1 MPQDRIQT
9 LIDALRVLPGVG
21 PKSAQRLAFTLL
33 QSERSGAVQLAK
45 AITDALAHLKN
56 CQLCHTLTD
65 QEICATCGSSKRNQA
80 LLCIVQSPM
89 DQLLIEQTMTY
100 NGLYFI
106 LMGQLNPLEGKGPKD
121 IAMDAL
127 IQRASNGVVTEA
139 IVATHF
145 TNEGELTAHYI
156 SEQLNARGI
165 RVTRL
170 AKGVPV
176 GSELEQVDLGTLA
189 QAMMGRTNTEILL

>member
-1 MPQDRIQT
+1 MTEKKDRIQY

-21 PKSAQRLAFTLL
+21 NKSAQRLAFTLL
-33 QSERSGAVQLAK
+33 QHEREGAQQLAA
-45 AITDALAHLKN
+45 AITDALAHLRH
-56 CQLCHTLTD
+56 CEQCYTLSDDVVCST
-65 QEICATCGSSKRNQA
+65 CANPRRQRE
-80 LLCIVQSPM
+80 LLCVVQSPM

-100 NGLYFI
+100 KGLYFV
-106 LMGQLNPLEGKGPKD
+106 LAGHLNPLEGVGPKA
-121 IAMDAL
+121 IAMDQL
-127 IQRASNGVVTEA
+127 IKRACDGVVQEV
-139 IVATHF
+139 ILATHF

-156 SEQLNARGI
+156 AEQLMARGL

-189 QAMMGRTNTEILL
+189 QAMTARR

>member
-1 MPQDRIQT
+1 MTEKKDRIQY

-21 PKSAQRLAFTLL
+21 NKSAQRLAFTLL
-33 QSERSGAVQLAK
+33 QHEREGAQQLAA
-45 AITDALAHLKN
+45 AITDALAHLRH
-56 CQLCHTLTD
+56 CEQCYTLSDDVVCST
-65 QEICATCGSSKRNQA
+65 CANPRRQRE
-80 LLCIVQSPM
+80 LLCVVQSPM

-100 NGLYFI
+100 KGLYFV
-106 LMGQLNPLEGKGPKD
+106 LAGHLNPLEGVGPKA
-121 IAMDAL
+121 IAMDQL
-127 IQRASNGVVTEA
+127 IQRACDGVVQEV
-139 IVATHF
+139 ILATHF

-156 SEQLNARGI
+156 AEQLMARGL

-189 QAMMGRTNTEILL
+189 HAMTAQR

>member
-1 MPQDRIQT
+1 MTEKKDRIQY

-21 PKSAQRLAFTLL
+21 NKSAQRLAFTLL
-33 QSERSGAVQLAK
+33 QHEREGAQQLAA
-45 AITDALAHLKN
+45 AITDALAHLRH
-56 CQLCHTLTD
+56 CEQCYTLSDDAVCST
-65 QEICATCGSSKRNQA
+65 CANPRRQRE
-80 LLCIVQSPM
+80 LLCVVQSPM

-100 NGLYFI
+100 KGLYFV
-106 LMGQLNPLEGKGPKD
+106 LAGHLNPLEGIGPKA
-121 IAMDAL
+121 IAMDQL
-127 IQRASNGVVTEA
+127 IARACDGVVQA
-139 IVATHF
+139 VILATHF

-156 SEQLNARGI
+156 AEQLMARGL

-189 QAMMGRTNTEILL
+189 QAMTARR

>member
-1 MPQDRIQT
+1 MTEKKDRIQY

-21 PKSAQRLAFTLL
+21 NKSAQRLAFTLL
-33 QSERSGAVQLAK
+33 QHEREGAQQLAA
-45 AITDALAHLKN
+45 AITDALAHLRQ
-56 CQLCHTLTD
+56 CEQCYTLSDDVVCST
-65 QEICATCGSSKRNQA
+65 CANPRRQRE
-80 LLCIVQSPM
+80 LLCVVQSPM

-100 NGLYFI
+100 KGLYFV
-106 LMGQLNPLEGKGPKD
+106 LAGHLNPLEGVGPKA
-121 IAMDAL
+121 IAMDQL
-127 IQRASNGVVTEA
+127 IQRACDGVVQEV
-139 IVATHF
+139 ILATHF

-156 SEQLNARGI
+156 AEQLMARGL

-189 QAMMGRTNTEILL
+189 QAMTARR

>member
-1 MPQDRIQT
+1 MTEKKDRIQY

-21 PKSAQRLAFTLL
+21 NNSAQRLAFTLL
-33 QSERSGAVQLAK
+33 QHEREGAQQLAA
-45 AITDALAHLKN
+45 AITDALAHLRH
-56 CQLCHTLTD
+56 CEQCYTLSDDVVCST
-65 QEICATCGSSKRNQA
+65 CANPRRQRE
-80 LLCIVQSPM
+80 LLCVVQSPM

-100 NGLYFI
+100 KGLYFV
-106 LMGQLNPLEGKGPKD
+106 LAGHLNPLEGVGPKA
-121 IAMDAL
+121 IAMDQL
-127 IQRASNGVVTEA
+127 IQRACDGVVQEV
-139 IVATHF
+139 ILATHF

-156 SEQLNARGI
+156 AEQLMARGL

-189 QAMMGRTNTEILL
+189 QAMTARR

>member
-1 MPQDRIQT
+1 MTEKKDRIQY

-21 PKSAQRLAFTLL
+21 NKSAQRLAFTLL
-33 QSERSGAVQLAK
+33 QHEREGAQQLAA
-45 AITDALAHLKN
+45 AITDALAHLRH
-56 CQLCHTLTD
+56 CEQCYTLSDDAVCST
-65 QEICATCGSSKRNQA
+65 CANPRRQRE
-80 LLCIVQSPM
+80 LLCVVQSPM

-100 NGLYFI
+100 KGLYFV
-106 LMGQLNPLEGKGPKD
+106 LAGHLNPLEGVGPKA
-121 IAMDAL
+121 IAMDQL
-127 IQRASNGVVTEA
+127 IERACDGVVQEV
-139 IVATHF
+139 ILATHF

-156 SEQLNARGI
+156 AEQLMARGL

-189 QAMMGRTNTEILL
+189 QAMTARR

>member
-1 MPQDRIQT
+1 MTEKKDRIQY

-21 PKSAQRLAFTLL
+21 NKSAQRLAFTLL
-33 QSERSGAVQLAK
+33 QHEREGAQQLAA
-45 AITDALAHLKN
+45 AITDALAHLRH
-56 CQLCHTLTD
+56 CEQCYTLSDDVVCST
-65 QEICATCGSSKRNQA
+65 CANPRRQRE
-80 LLCIVQSPM
+80 LLCVVQSPM

-100 NGLYFI
+100 KGLYFV
-106 LMGQLNPLEGKGPKD
+106 LAGHLNPLEGVGPKA
-121 IAMDAL
+121 IAMDQL
-127 IQRASNGVVTEA
+127 IQRACDGVVQEV
-139 IVATHF
+139 ILATHF

-156 SEQLNARGI
+156 AEQLMARGL

-189 QAMMGRTNTEILL
+189 QAMSARR

>member
-1 MPQDRIQT
+1 MTEKKDRIQY

-21 PKSAQRLAFTLL
+21 NKSAQRLAFTLL
-33 QSERSGAVQLAK
+33 QHEREGAQQLAA
-45 AITDALAHLKN
+45 AITDALAHLRH
-56 CQLCHTLTD
+56 CEQCYTLSDDVVCST
-65 QEICATCGSSKRNQA
+65 CANPRRQRE
-80 LLCIVQSPM
+80 LLCVVQSPM

-100 NGLYFI
+100 KGLYFV
-106 LMGQLNPLEGKGPKD
+106 LAGHLNPLEGVGPKA
-121 IAMDAL
+121 IAMDQL
-127 IQRASNGVVTEA
+127 IQRACDGVVQEV
-139 IVATHF
+139 ILATHF

-156 SEQLNARGI
+156 AEQLMARGL

-189 QAMMGRTNTEILL
+189 QAMTARR

>member
-1 MPQDRIQT
+1 MTEKKDRIQY

-21 PKSAQRLAFTLL
+21 NKSAQRLAFTLL
-33 QSERSGAVQLAK
+33 QHEREGAQQLAA
-45 AITDALAHLKN
+45 AITDALAHLRH
-56 CQLCHTLTD
+56 CEQCYTLSDDAVCST
-65 QEICATCGSSKRNQA
+65 CANPRRQRE
-80 LLCIVQSPM
+80 LLCVVQSPM

-100 NGLYFI
+100 KGLYFV
-106 LMGQLNPLEGKGPKD
+106 LVGHLNPLEGVGPKA
-121 IAMDAL
+121 IAMDQL
-127 IQRASNGVVTEA
+127 IQRVCDGVVQEV
-139 IVATHF
+139 ILATHF

-156 SEQLNARGI
+156 AEQLMARGL

-189 QAMMGRTNTEILL
+189 QAMTARR

>member
-1 MPQDRIQT
+1 MAQDRIQN

-33 QSERSGAVQLAK
+33 QSERDGATQLAA
-45 AITDALAHLKN
+45 AITDALAHLQH
-56 CQLCHTLTD
+56 CQRCHTFTD
-65 QEICATCGSSKRNQA
+65 QSICSTCANSKRNET

-100 NGLYFI
+100 NGLYFV

-127 IQRASNGVVTEA
+127 MQRVAAGVVTEA
-139 IVATHF
+139 IIATHF

-156 SEQLNARGI
+156 SEQLAARGI
-165 RVTRL
+165 KTTRL
-170 AKGVPV
+170 ARGVPV

-189 QAMMGRTNTEILL
+189 QAMMGRV

>member
-1 MPQDRIQT
+1 MTEKKDRIQY

-21 PKSAQRLAFTLL
+21 NKSAQRLAFTLL
-33 QSERSGAVQLAK
+33 QHEREGAQQLAA
-45 AITDALAHLKN
+45 AITDALAHLRH
-56 CQLCHTLTD
+56 CEQCYTLSDDVVCST
-65 QEICATCGSSKRNQA
+65 CANPRRQRE
-80 LLCIVQSPM
+80 LLCVVQSPM

-100 NGLYFI
+100 KGLYFV
-106 LMGQLNPLEGKGPKD
+106 LACHLNPLEGVGPKA
-121 IAMDAL
+121 IAMDQL
-127 IQRASNGVVTEA
+127 IQRACDGVVQEV
-139 IVATHF
+139 ILATHF

-156 SEQLNARGI
+156 AEQLMARGL

-189 QAMMGRTNTEILL
+189 QAMTARR

>member
-1 MPQDRIQT
+1 MTEKKDRIQY

-21 PKSAQRLAFTLL
+21 NKSAQRLAFTLL
-33 QSERSGAVQLAK
+33 QHEREGAQQLAA
-45 AITDALAHLKN
+45 AITDALAHLRH
-56 CQLCHTLTD
+56 CEQCYTLSDDAVCST
-65 QEICATCGSSKRNQA
+65 CANPRRQRE
-80 LLCIVQSPM
+80 LLCVVQSPM

-100 NGLYFI
+100 KGLYFV
-106 LMGQLNPLEGKGPKD
+106 LAGHLNPLEGVGPKA
-121 IAMDAL
+121 IAMDQL
-127 IQRASNGVVTEA
+127 IQRVCDGVVQEV
-139 IVATHF
+139 ILATHF

-156 SEQLNARGI
+156 AEQLMARGL

-189 QAMMGRTNTEILL
+189 QAMTARR

>member
-1 MPQDRIQT
+1 MTEKKDRIQY

-21 PKSAQRLAFTLL
+21 NKSAQRLAFTLL
-33 QSERSGAVQLAK
+33 QHEREGAQQLAA
-45 AITDALAHLKN
+45 AITDALAHLRH
-56 CQLCHTLTD
+56 CEQCYTLSDDVVCST
-65 QEICATCGSSKRNQA
+65 CANPRRQRE
-80 LLCIVQSPM
+80 LLCVVQSPM

-100 NGLYFI
+100 KGLYFV
-106 LMGQLNPLEGKGPKD
+106 LADHLNPLEGIGPKA
-121 IAMDAL
+121 IAMDQL
-127 IQRASNGVVTEA
+127 IQRACDGVVQEV
-139 IVATHF
+139 ILATHF

-156 SEQLNARGI
+156 AEQLMARGL

-189 QAMMGRTNTEILL
+189 QAMTARR

>member
-1 MPQDRIQT
+1 MTEKKDRIQY

-21 PKSAQRLAFTLL
+21 NKSAQRLAFTLL
-33 QSERSGAVQLAK
+33 QHEREGAQQLAA
-45 AITDALAHLKN
+45 AITDALAHLRH
-56 CQLCHTLTD
+56 CEQCYTLSDDMVCST
-65 QEICATCGSSKRNQA
+65 CANPRRQRE
-80 LLCIVQSPM
+80 LLCVVQSPM

-100 NGLYFI
+100 KGLYFV
-106 LMGQLNPLEGKGPKD
+106 LAGHLNPLEGVGPKA
-121 IAMDAL
+121 IAMDQL
-127 IQRASNGVVTEA
+127 IQRACDGVVQEV
-139 IVATHF
+139 ILATHF

-156 SEQLNARGI
+156 AEQLMARGL

-189 QAMMGRTNTEILL
+189 QAITARR

>member
-1 MPQDRIQT
+1 MTEKKDRIQY

-21 PKSAQRLAFTLL
+21 NKSAQRLAFTLL
-33 QSERSGAVQLAK
+33 QHEREGAQQLAA
-45 AITDALAHLKN
+45 AITDALAHLRH
-56 CQLCHTLTD
+56 CEQCYTLSDDAVCST
-65 QEICATCGSSKRNQA
+65 CANPRRQRE
-80 LLCIVQSPM
+80 LLCVVQSPM

-100 NGLYFI
+100 KGLYFV
-106 LMGQLNPLEGKGPKD
+106 LAGHLNPLEGIGPKA
-121 IAMDAL
+121 IAMDQL
-127 IQRASNGVVTEA
+127 IARACDGVVQEV
-139 IVATHF
+139 ILATHF

-156 SEQLNARGI
+156 AEQLMARGL

-189 QAMMGRTNTEILL
+189 QAMTARR

>member
-1 MPQDRIQT
+1 MTEKKDRIQY

-21 PKSAQRLAFTLL
+21 NKSAQRLAFTLL
-33 QSERSGAVQLAK
+33 QHEREGAQQLAA
-45 AITDALAHLKN
+45 AITDALAHLRH
-56 CQLCHTLTD
+56 CEQCYTLSDDAVCST
-65 QEICATCGSSKRNQA
+65 CANPRRQRE
-80 LLCIVQSPM
+80 LLCVVQSPM

-100 NGLYFI
+100 KGLYFV
-106 LMGQLNPLEGKGPKD
+106 LAGHLNPLEGVGPKA
-121 IAMDAL
+121 IAMDQL
-127 IQRASNGVVTEA
+127 IQRACDGVVQEV
-139 IVATHF
+139 ILATHF

-156 SEQLNARGI
+156 AEQLMARGL

-189 QAMMGRTNTEILL
+189 QAMSARR

>member
-1 MPQDRIQT
+1 MTEKKDRIQY

-21 PKSAQRLAFTLL
+21 NKSAQRLAFTLL
-33 QSERSGAVQLAK
+33 QHEREGAQQLAA
-45 AITDALAHLKN
+45 AITDALAHLRH
-56 CQLCHTLTD
+56 CEQCYTLSDDAVCST
-65 QEICATCGSSKRNQA
+65 CANPRRQRE
-80 LLCIVQSPM
+80 LLCVVQSPM

-100 NGLYFI
+100 KGLYFV
-106 LMGQLNPLEGKGPKD
+106 LAGHLNPLEGVGPKA
-121 IAMDAL
+121 IAMDQL
-127 IQRASNGVVTEA
+127 IQRACDGVVQEV
-139 IVATHF
+139 ILATHF

-156 SEQLNARGI
+156 AEQLMARGL

-189 QAMMGRTNTEILL
+189 QAMTARR

>member
-1 MPQDRIQT
+1 MTEKKDRIQY

-21 PKSAQRLAFTLL
+21 NKSAQRLAFTLL
-33 QSERSGAVQLAK
+33 QHEREGAQQLAA
-45 AITDALAHLKN
+45 AITDALAHLRH
-56 CQLCHTLTD
+56 CEQCYTLSDDVVCST
-65 QEICATCGSSKRNQA
+65 CANPRRQRE
-80 LLCIVQSPM
+80 LLCVVQSPM

-100 NGLYFI
+100 TGLYFV
-106 LMGQLNPLEGKGPKD
+106 LAGHLNPLEGVGPKA
-121 IAMDAL
+121 IAMDQL
-127 IQRASNGVVTEA
+127 IQRACDGVVQEV
-139 IVATHF
+139 ILATHF

-156 SEQLNARGI
+156 AEQLMARGL

-189 QAMMGRTNTEILL
+189 QAMTARR

>member
-1 MPQDRIQT
+1 MPEKKDRIQY

-21 PKSAQRLAFTLL
+21 NKSAQRLAFTLL
-33 QSERSGAVQLAK
+33 QHEREGAQQLAA
-45 AITDALAHLKN
+45 AITDALAHLRH
-56 CQLCHTLTD
+56 CEQCYTLSDDVVCST
-65 QEICATCGSSKRNQA
+65 CANPRRQRE
-80 LLCIVQSPM
+80 LLCVVQSPM

-100 NGLYFI
+100 KGLYFV
-106 LMGQLNPLEGKGPKD
+106 LAGHLNPLEGVGPKA
-121 IAMDAL
+121 IAMDQL
-127 IQRASNGVVTEA
+127 IQRACDGVVQEV
-139 IVATHF
+139 ILATHF

-156 SEQLNARGI
+156 AEQLMARGL

-189 QAMMGRTNTEILL
+189 QAMTARR

>member
-1 MPQDRIQT
+1 MTEKKDRIQY

-21 PKSAQRLAFTLL
+21 NKSAQRLAFTLL
-33 QSERSGAVQLAK
+33 QHEREGAQQLVA
-45 AITDALAHLKN
+45 AITDALAHLRH
-56 CQLCHTLTD
+56 CEQCYTLSDDAVCST
-65 QEICATCGSSKRNQA
+65 CANPRRQRE
-80 LLCIVQSPM
+80 LLCVVQSPM

-100 NGLYFI
+100 KGLYFV
-106 LMGQLNPLEGKGPKD
+106 LAGHLNPLEGVGPKA
-121 IAMDAL
+121 IAMDQL
-127 IQRASNGVVTEA
+127 IQRACDGVVQEV
-139 IVATHF
+139 ILATHF

-156 SEQLNARGI
+156 AEQLMARGL

-189 QAMMGRTNTEILL
+189 QAMTARR

>member
-1 MPQDRIQT
+1 MTEKKDRIQY

-21 PKSAQRLAFTLL
+21 NKSAQRLAFTLL
-33 QSERSGAVQLAK
+33 QHEREGAQQLAA
-45 AITDALAHLKN
+45 AITDALAHLRH
-56 CQLCHTLTD
+56 CEQCYTLSDDAVCST
-65 QEICATCGSSKRNQA
+65 CANPRRQRE
-80 LLCIVQSPM
+80 LLCVVQSPM

-100 NGLYFI
+100 KGLYFV
-106 LMGQLNPLEGKGPKD
+106 LAGHLNPLEGIGPKA
-121 IAMDAL
+121 IAMDQL
-127 IQRASNGVVTEA
+127 IQRACDGVVQEV
-139 IVATHF
+139 ILATHF

-156 SEQLNARGI
+156 AEQLMARGL

-189 QAMMGRTNTEILL
+189 QAMTARR

>member
-1 MPQDRIQT
+1 MTEKKDRIQY

-21 PKSAQRLAFTLL
+21 NKSAQRLAFTLL
-33 QSERSGAVQLAK
+33 QHERECAQQLAA
-45 AITDALAHLKN
+45 AITDALAHLRH
-56 CQLCHTLTD
+56 CEQCYTLSDDVVCST
-65 QEICATCGSSKRNQA
+65 CANPRRQRE
-80 LLCIVQSPM
+80 LLCVVQSPM

-100 NGLYFI
+100 KGLYFV
-106 LMGQLNPLEGKGPKD
+106 LAGHLNPLEGVGPKA
-121 IAMDAL
+121 IAMDQL
-127 IQRASNGVVTEA
+127 IQRACDGVVQEV
-139 IVATHF
+139 ILATHF

-156 SEQLNARGI
+156 AEQLMARGL

-189 QAMMGRTNTEILL
+189 QAMTARR

>member
-1 MPQDRIQT
+1 MSSDRIQN
-9 LIDALRVLPGVG
+9 LIDSLRVLPGVG

-33 QSERSGAVQLAK
+33 QSERSGAAQLALS
-45 AITDALAHLKN
+45 ITDALAHLKN
-56 CQLCHTLTD
+56 CRMCYTFTD
-65 QEICATCGSSKRNQA
+65 QEVCSTCSNSKRNEA
-80 LLCIVQSPM
+80 LLCVVQSPM

-100 NGLYFI
+100 NGLYFV

-121 IAMDAL
+121 IAMNAL
-127 IQRASNGVVTEA
+127 MQRASNGVVTEA

-145 TNEGELTAHYI
+145 TNEGELTAYYI
-156 SEQLNARGI
+156 SEQLRARGI
-165 RVTRL
+165 HVTRL

-189 QAMMGRTNTEILL
+189 QAMMGRV

>member
-1 MPQDRIQT
+1 MRQDRIQN

-33 QSERSGAVQLAK
+33 QNEREGAQQLAD
-45 AITDALAHLKN
+45 AIDDALTHLRHCEK
-56 CQLCHTLTD
+56 CYTLTD
-65 QEICATCGSSKRNQA
+65 QALCQVCANPKRNEA
-80 LLCIVQSPM
+80 LLCVVQSPM

-100 NGLYFI
+100 NGLYFV
-106 LMGQLNPLEGKGPKD
+106 LMGKLNPLDGVGPQD
-121 IAMDAL
+121 IGMDAL
-127 IQRASNGVVTEA
+127 LKRAADGVVTEV
-139 IVATHF
+139 ILATHF
-145 TNEGELTAHYI
+145 TNEGELTAHYLG
-156 SEQLNARGI
+156 EQLIQKGL

-189 QAMMGRTNTEILL
+189 QAMTGRRNTNM

>member
-1 MPQDRIQT
+1 MTEKKDRIQY

-21 PKSAQRLAFTLL
+21 NKSAQRLAFTLL
-33 QSERSGAVQLAK
+33 QHEREGAQQLAA
-45 AITDALAHLKN
+45 AITDALAHLRH
-56 CQLCHTLTD
+56 CEQCYTLSDDVVCIT
-65 QEICATCGSSKRNQA
+65 CANPRRQRE
-80 LLCIVQSPM
+80 LLCVVQSPM

-100 NGLYFI
+100 KGLYFV
-106 LMGQLNPLEGKGPKD
+106 LAGHLNPLEGVGPKA
-121 IAMDAL
+121 IAMDQL
-127 IQRASNGVVTEA
+127 IQRACDGVVQEV
-139 IVATHF
+139 ILATHF

-156 SEQLNARGI
+156 AEQLMARGL

-189 QAMMGRTNTEILL
+189 QAMTARR

>member
-1 MPQDRIQT
+1 MSSDRIQN

-33 QSERSGAVQLAK
+33 QSERSGAAQLAM

-56 CQLCHTLTD
+56 CQMCYTFTD
-65 QEICATCGSSKRNQA
+65 QEVCSTCSSSKRNEA
-80 LLCIVQSPM
+80 LLCVVQSPM

-100 NGLYFI
+100 NGLYFV

-121 IAMDAL
+121 IAMNTL
-127 IQRASNGVVTEA
+127 MQRASNGVVTEA

-156 SEQLNARGI
+156 SEQLRARGI
-165 RVTRL
+165 HVTRL

-189 QAMMGRTNTEILL
+189 QAMMGRV

>member
-1 MPQDRIQT
+1 MTEKKDRIQY

-21 PKSAQRLAFTLL
+21 NKSAQRLAFTLL
-33 QSERSGAVQLAK
+33 QHEREGAQQLAA
-45 AITDALAHLKN
+45 AITDALAHLRH
-56 CQLCHTLTD
+56 CEQCYTLSDDAVCST
-65 QEICATCGSSKRNQA
+65 CANPRRQRE
-80 LLCIVQSPM
+80 LLCVVQSPM

-100 NGLYFI
+100 KGLYFV
-106 LMGQLNPLEGKGPKD
+106 LAGHLNPLEGVGPKA
-121 IAMDAL
+121 IAMDQL
-127 IQRASNGVVTEA
+127 IQRACDGVVQEV
-139 IVATHF
+139 ILATHF

-156 SEQLNARGI
+156 AEQLMARGL

-189 QAMMGRTNTEILL
+189 QAITARR